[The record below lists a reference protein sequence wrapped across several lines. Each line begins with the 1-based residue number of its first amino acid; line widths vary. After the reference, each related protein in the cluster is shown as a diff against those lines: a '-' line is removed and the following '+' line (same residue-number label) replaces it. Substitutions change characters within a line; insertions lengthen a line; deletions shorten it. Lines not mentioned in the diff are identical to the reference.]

1 MLNWTLWVC
10 LTVCLQRINGSLPRP
25 AWLGIWMVPMLPA
38 FVLMAFWGE
47 RQWVLYLCTAIIG
60 TSAGAITTVA
70 VPTSSELF
78 GMEHFSVNHNIL
90 ISNISLG
97 SLLFGNMAGLV
108 YDHSQKS
115 NPGAGHD
122 LCVGLDCYAKTFLAW
137 GCVCT
142 FGLVLNVILSLRT
155 RKLYKF
161 LYTKHTTTWS

>member
-1 MLNWTLWVC
+1 
-10 LTVCLQRINGSLPRP
+10 
-25 AWLGIWMVPMLPA
+25 MVPMLPA
-38 FVLMAFWGE
+38 FTLMAFWGE
-47 RQWVLYLCTAIIG
+47 RQWVLYICTAIIG
-60 TSAGAITTVA
+60 TSAGAITSVA

-78 GMEHFSVNHNIL
+78 GMEGFSVNHSIL

-108 YDHSQKS
+108 YDRSQKS
-115 NPGAGHD
+115 NRGAGHD
-122 LCVGLDCYAKTFLAW
+122 LCMGIDCYAKTFLAW

-161 LYTKHTTTWS
+161 LYTKHTTT